1 MSIVQAVLTNLTET
15 GNWPSNGSLR
25 SNTPANWVFM
35 FVLTLLGNDL
45 CCVLAEWCMCQAECA
60 LQLLKPAHPKLQQKL
75 RSETISEEELVGFM
89 NKFVEDTKSG
99 VHKKEGWPN
108 TAYGVTKI
116 SVTVLS
122 RIQTKKLSEQRGGD
136 KILLNARCP
145 GWVRTNPAGPKAPK
159 SPEEGAETLVYL
171 ALLPSDAEGPHGE
184 FVSEKKVV

>member
-1 MSIVQAVLTNLTET
+1 
-15 GNWPSNGSLR
+15 
-25 SNTPANWVFM
+25 
-35 FVLTLLGNDL
+35 
-45 CCVLAEWCMCQAECA
+45 MCQAECA

-89 NKFVEDTKSG
+89 NKFVENTKSG